1 MPKVKFD
8 FFRVQIGKESAYTF
22 QETLDFITGL
32 PQKQTIQ
39 QIDGVTYFLTQN
51 LRQPPYSAYLFTKLR
66 MDDLPPRTRLTGER
80 RPLDLD
86 EDEGLGEDV
95 AIAYCDPIHV
105 VSIQRNRHSLS
116 PTMIMR
122 LIEKYAPGIDFKL
135 LPILRPDALK
145 RFASLGILKKL
156 RLRLAGM
163 NNLDF
168 LQNSHLSTNE
178 KITFHEVLTE
188 PFVDITFSVG
198 RNQMGL
204 TKKIR
209 EIAEFFSK
217 AAHSGETESVLA
229 VEITGKEDDE
239 SATTLIDLL
248 QDRLIAEKEVNTKM
262 RSVDTDDLLRVA
274 IRTLCENYTELQRD
288 V

>member
-8 FFRVQIGKESAYTF
+8 FFRVQTGEQSAFTF
-22 QETLDFITGL
+22 QGALNLISGL
-32 PQKQTIQ
+32 PSTQRTQK
-39 QIDGVTYFLTQN
+39 IDGVTFFLTQE
-51 LRQPPYSAYLFTKLR
+51 LIQHSYSAYLFTKLR

-95 AIAYCDPIHV
+95 AIAYSEPIQV

-116 PTMIMR
+116 PTMIMY
-122 LIEKYAPGIDFKL
+122 LIEKYAPGIDIKL
-135 LPILRPDALK
+135 LPILRPDALE
-145 RFASLGILKKL
+145 RFANMGVLKKL

-178 KITFHEVLTE
+178 KITFQEVLTE

-198 RNQMGL
+198 RNQTGL

-209 EIAEFFSK
+209 EIAKFFSG
-217 AAHSGETESVLA
+217 AATSGETESVLA
-229 VEITGKEDDE
+229 VEITGKENDE
-239 SATTLIDLL
+239 STTAIIDLL
-248 QDRLIAEKEVNTKM
+248 QDKLIAEKQVNTKN
-262 RSVDTDDLLRVA
+262 RSIDTDDLLRAA
-274 IRTLCENYTELQRD
+274 ISTISENYAELMRD